1 MRGDLVF
8 YVCKNACFTLA
19 ETVENIAIQNGAT
32 PHMEKSGQRHPG
44 SHVNKEIKNVLKNP
58 ATAAVYRLSSAD
70 VCELDV
76 NHPGNFAVVN
86 QLIEDHV
93 INTELV
99 KGDRIYVYSIH
110 AANIAI
116 KSMLGDPS
124 FNISESDVTFD
135 FSFRNVE
142 VSPVTAE
149 FKKKRYYP
157 SLIDRLED
165 KDMLETAH
173 SKRKK
178 NRKNF
183 KPKSVL
189 ESMSEQDQEAVRRY
203 CREVRETRNNGRPYR
218 KRGGNQ

>member
-1 MRGDLVF
+1 
-8 YVCKNACFTLA
+8 
-19 ETVENIAIQNGAT
+19 
-32 PHMEKSGQRHPG
+32 MEKSGQRHPG